1 MKLVVHK
8 YFKQK
13 KHHLMQIRTLGL
25 IVLSTLFISSCSLF
39 SSAPPLAT
47 KSKSASVIVIQ
58 GAKLFSGNP
67 DESIK
72 ENQNILIRN
81 GKIEQIST
89 QEINVADA
97 KFIDANGKMVIPGL
111 IDMHV
116 HTHSPGTPTWKMRIP
131 NDTLIDRNLSAF
143 LYSGITTVFDMGAP
157 INDIQNTVKR
167 VVEEGKVNPRI
178 FYAGPMIS
186 KRDGHPS
193 FMMKKS
199 FPWPGSSFAVSQ
211 LVGSVDDDK
220 DIIEYIDEYKSKGA
234 SLTKI
239 VIDQIPLG
247 IPSLSVDEV
256 TIAVNHSKK
265 VGLTAAAHIG
275 SEADLITGLNAG
287 VDYFVH
293 GVYRSSIS
301 DQTIARMKE
310 ANVTMAPT
318 LIVFNQMDRIF
329 QSELDFGEMDKK
341 ILEADLLDS
350 YKNPPSDLKLKN
362 QTANI
367 QNYAHEVNVF
377 KDLKFENI
385 KRMKAA
391 GITILAASDAPNVAN
406 VAGSSLH
413 DELQLLVEKCG
424 FTPIEA
430 LAAAT
435 YLPGRHLEKLN
446 LIPGLGYLT
455 EGAQADLVIL
465 DKDFR
470 DDINNTRE
478 ISTVIS
484 GGRVVTRY

>member
-1 MKLVVHK
+1 MS
-8 YFKQK
+8 
-13 KHHLMQIRTLGL
+13 G
-25 IVLSTLFISSCSLF
+25 CSVF
-39 SSAPPLAT
+39 SSAPPLAAKNET
-47 KSKSASVIVIQ
+47 SPTIVIQ
-58 GAKLFSGNP
+58 GASIFNGNP

-81 GKIEQIST
+81 GRIEQISPK
-89 QEINVADA
+89 EISVTGA
-97 KFIDANGKMVIPGL
+97 KVIDTNGKMVIPGL

-116 HTHSPGTPTWKMRIP
+116 HALAPGTPTWKVRIP
-131 NDTLIDRNLSAF
+131 NETLINRNLSAF

-157 INDIQNTVKR
+157 IDDIQNTVKR
-167 VVEEGKVNPRI
+167 VVEEDKVNPRI

-186 KRDGHPS
+186 KRDGHPAY
-193 FMMKKS
+193 MMKES

-211 LVGSVDDDK
+211 LVGSVDDDE

-247 IPSLSVDEV
+247 IPSLSVDEAA
-256 TIAVNHSKK
+256 IAVNHSEK
-265 VGLTAAAHIG
+265 VGLKAAAHIG
-275 SEADLITGLNAG
+275 SEADLITGLDAG

-318 LIVFNQMDRIF
+318 LIVFNQMNKIF
-329 QSELDFGEMDKK
+329 QSKLKFGEMDKE
-341 ILEADLLDS
+341 ILEADLLES
-350 YKNPPSDLKLKN
+350 YNNPPSGLKLKN

-377 KDLKFENI
+377 KELKFENI

-435 YLPGRHLEKLN
+435 YLPGKHLEKLN
-446 LIPGLGYLT
+446 LTPGLGYIK

-465 DKDFR
+465 NKDFR
-470 DDINNTRE
+470 DDINNTRT
-478 ISTVIS
+478 ISTVITE
-484 GGRVVTRY
+484 GKIVERF